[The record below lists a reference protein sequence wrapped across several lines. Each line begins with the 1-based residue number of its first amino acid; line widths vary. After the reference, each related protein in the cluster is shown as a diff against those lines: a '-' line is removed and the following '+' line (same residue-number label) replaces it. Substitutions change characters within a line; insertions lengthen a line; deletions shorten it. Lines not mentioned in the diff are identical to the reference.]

1 VTTAGWRIEPQKTR
15 GKNANRAARVSQRKF
30 SANHAKSAYFQR
42 KSRKVSVNNHLP
54 YIMMPAHL
62 WKTTVGGHSA
72 FSDRLE
78 PFADDLAGV
87 NDGQK
92 SLRILPAQEIPQQP
106 CLRVG
111 KLAVGGNFLRK
122 LRLLSI
128 AFSKILLIWQGVY
141 NMECHVRIFFVHK
154 YLRDILRFYTQRSDP
169 CLIERITP
177 IDIFRF
183 AIKLDSRSRQRIR
196 DAVALVRVRNCCN
209 L

>member
-1 VTTAGWRIEPQKTR
+1 MCAKVRSRARQSPTDMAALRCRSQTAR
-15 GKNANRAARVSQRKF
+15 GNKKRGRRSGRPLF
-30 SANHAKSAYFQR
+30 
-42 KSRKVSVNNHLP
+42 SVN
-54 YIMMPAHL
+54 
-62 WKTTVGGHSA
+62 SA
-72 FSDRLE
+72 QS
-78 PFADDLAGV
+78 
-87 NDGQK
+87 
-92 SLRILPAQEIPQQP
+92 PQQP

-128 AFSKILLIWQGVY
+128 AFSKILLIGQGVLD
-141 NMECHVRIFFVHK
+141 MECHFRIFFVHK

-183 AIKLDSRSRQRIR
+183 TIKLDSRSRQRIR
-196 DAVALVRVRNCCN
+196 DASALVGIRSCCN